1 MTSFK
6 LKRWIFT
13 TIGLCFSTFF
23 LFGQT
28 KTIQGTVVSAEDNL
42 GLPGVSIY
50 LKNKASL
57 GTISDIDGTYTIE
70 GTPEDTLVF
79 SYISFQTVE
88 RLIGPLT
95 TIDVAMQSSTALLDE
110 VVVTALGMKREKKAL
125 GYAVQEIDGADIGQT
140 RELNVVNSLSG
151 KVAGVNITQGGGGIG
166 GGGARV
172 VIRGET
178 SLAGNNGPLF
188 VIDGIPAGSNDV
200 ASDDIASI
208 SVLKGPAAA
217 ALYGSRAAAGV
228 VLITTKSGAG
238 SEKNRVGVDVNL
250 SMATQRPFI
259 LPDYQNEFGQ
269 GTGNQYQY
277 FDGNNGTFPD
287 GSISND
293 DSRINWG
300 PRFDGQ
306 ERPQFTGR
314 DPWVAHPDNVRD
326 FYETGF
332 IANNNVAVYG
342 ASDAGSFRL
351 SYTNILQN
359 GVVPNTGLAANRL
372 DLSGS
377 WNISDKLNIR
387 ANAKLIDER
396 SDNTRSVDVRLYPRN
411 IDIQALQDYW
421 VPGLEGLQQLKWR
434 NSQNNPY
441 FELFEN
447 RSAFKRT
454 RLLGNITANY
464 QITEKLSLMGRIGEN
479 RSFNDQ
485 NRRAAFSTVGTGVSF
500 NGLSAGTD
508 NRFGYYG
515 TGQATSQELNAD
527 FLLRYQQG
535 LGEHLNAIV
544 SFGGNHLR
552 ASGSSVN
559 SLVSQLLI
567 PNIYNIGNRRVFP
580 RTNNGISE
588 RRINS
593 FYGFANLAYKNFL
606 YLDVTARNDWSS
618 TLPVDNNSYFYPSF
632 TLSGLVHEVVDLPNA
647 ISFLKLRGGIAR
659 VGSDTGPYALQDQF
673 QWGQGENGVASIIQ
687 SNVKANPDLKPEI
700 TSAWEVGAD
709 LRLFQNRIGLDLTYY
724 NSLTFNQIL
733 RVEVSPTTGYDFI
746 LKNAGKIRST
756 GWEVVLNADVVQ
768 GGKFQWNTTLNWS
781 RDRSIVEE
789 YDLENPDAF
798 LSRGVTNFLFVEDRL
813 GERRGALYGKTFQT
827 APNGEILF
835 TKSGDTQRGTK
846 EFLGNYNPDWMGSM
860 FNQFQYGPLSFS
872 FLVDVRYGGV
882 FYSQTNYNLNIR
894 GLSEVTLLGGTDAN
908 GNPTPRENI
917 LPDGMILDD
926 GEYRKLTRE
935 DLIESGLSSGGLTGQ
950 QYWEN
955 VMDAEIPDAVI
966 FDATY
971 LKLRELSLSYALPE
985 RFLSKMAV
993 RSAQVGIVMRNI
1005 AVWTEVP
1012 NVDAETFSSA
1022 QDGAAG
1028 AIPGF
1033 DRGGVPSLRNI
1044 AFNLNLKF

>member
-1 MTSFK
+1 MTSFRIRK
-6 LKRWIFT
+6 WIFT
-13 TIGLCFSTFF
+13 IMGLCFSI
-23 LFGQT
+23 LVFGQAQ
-28 KTIQGTVVSAEDNL
+28 TIKGTVVSSEDNL

-50 LKNKASL
+50 LKNKEGL
-57 GTISDIDGTYTIE
+57 GTISDIDGSYAIDAS
-70 GTPEDTLVF
+70 PEDTIVF
-79 SYISFQTVE
+79 SYISFQTIE
-88 RLIGPLT
+88 RLIGTMT
-95 TIDVAMQSSTALLDE
+95 TIDVAMESSTALIDE
-110 VVVTALGMKREKKAL
+110 VVVTALGMKREKKSL
-125 GYAVQEIDGADIGQT
+125 GYAVQEVGGETIGKT
-140 RELNVVNSLSG
+140 KELNVVNSLSG
-151 KVAGVNITQGGGGIG
+151 KIAGVNITQGGGGLG

-200 ASDDIASI
+200 ASDDVASI

-238 SEKNRVGVDVNL
+238 GEKNRVGVDVNL

-300 PRFDGQ
+300 PKFDGL

-342 ASDAGSFRL
+342 ANDGGSFRL
-351 SYTNILQN
+351 SYTNILQK
-359 GVVPNTGLAANRL
+359 GVIPNTGLAANRL
-372 DLSGS
+372 DLTGT

-396 SDNTRSVDVRLYPRN
+396 SNNNRSVDVRLYPRN

-421 VPGLEGLQQLKWR
+421 VPGLEGAQQLKWR
-434 NSQNNPY
+434 NSENNPY
-441 FELFEN
+441 FVLNEN
-447 RSAFKRT
+447 RSAFQRT
-454 RLLGNITANY
+454 RILGNITANY
-464 QITEKLSLMGRIGEN
+464 EITEKLSLMGRIGEN
-479 RSFNDQ
+479 RSFRDQ
-485 NRRAAFSTVGTGVSF
+485 NSRTAFSTVGAN
-500 NGLSAGTD
+500 NG
-508 NRFGYYG
+508 FGSYS
-515 TGQATSQELNAD
+515 TGQSNSRELNAD
-527 FLLRYQQG
+527 FLLRYQENFG
-535 LGEHLNAIV
+535 KDFNAIV
-544 SFGGNHLR
+544 SFGGNHLQTY
-552 ASGSSVN
+552 GSSV
-559 SLVSQLLI
+559 STSVSQLLL
-567 PNIYNIGNRRVFP
+567 PDIYNIGNRRVFP
-580 RTNNGISE
+580 RTSNGISE
-588 RRINS
+588 RRLNS

-618 TLPVDNNSYFYPSF
+618 TLPVNNNSYFYPSF

-647 ISFLKLRGGIAR
+647 ISFFKLRGGVAR

-673 QWGQGENGVASIIQ
+673 GWGQGENGVASIIQ
-687 SNVKANPDLKPEI
+687 SSTKANPDLKPEI
-700 TSAWEVGAD
+700 TSAWEVGTD
-709 LRLFQNRIGLDLTYY
+709 IRLFKNRIGLDLTYY

-733 RVEVSPTTGYDFI
+733 RVEVSPTTGFDFI

-756 GWEVVLNADVVQ
+756 GWELVLNGDVIQ
-768 GGKFQWNTTLNWS
+768 GEKFRWNTTLNWS

-789 YDLENPDAF
+789 YDNENPDAF

-827 APNGEILF
+827 APNGELLF

-860 FNQFQYGPLSFS
+860 FNQFEYGPFSLSF
-872 FLVDVRYGGV
+872 LLDVRYGGV
-882 FYSQTNYNLNIR
+882 FYSRTNYNLNIR
-894 GLSEVTLLGGTDAN
+894 GLSEETLLGGTDAN

-917 LPDGMILDD
+917 LPDGMILED
-926 GEYRKLTRE
+926 GEYRKLTKN
-935 DLIESGLSSGGLTGQ
+935 DLIASGLSSGGLTGQ

-966 FDATY
+966 YDATY
-971 LKLRELSLSYALPE
+971 LKLRELSVSYALPE
-985 RFLSKMAV
+985 RFLSKIAV
-993 RSAQVGIVMRNI
+993 RSAQIGVVMRNI

-1022 QDGAAG
+1022 EDGAAG

-1033 DRGGVPSLRNI
+1033 DAGGIPSLRNI